1 MSRPPVWAPW
11 RIDHILDPD
20 KHTGGCVLCELA
32 LAPPD
37 EERLVLHRGTTAYVV
52 MNRYPYT
59 SGHLMVVPAAHGA
72 DFIAQPAEVRLEC
85 SELAHACVRVLA
97 AVLRPDGFNVGTN
110 LGEAA
115 GAGIPGHLH
124 WHVVPRWRGDNN
136 FMPVL
141 GDVRVIPE
149 HLRATWRKLRP
160 SFAQGVSR

>member
-1 MSRPPVWAPW
+1 VSRPPVWAPW

-59 SGHLMVVPAAHGA
+59 SGHAMVAP
-72 DFIAQPAEVRLEC
+72 
-85 SELAHACVRVLA
+85 LAHTADLALLDGGTLNEMMALVQRVMGA
-97 AVLRPDGFNVGTN
+97 IQAVYAPHGFNVGMN

-115 GAGIPGHLH
+115 GAGVVDHLH
-124 WHVVPRWRGDNN
+124 LHVVPRWRGDSN
-136 FMPVL
+136 FMSVS
-141 GDVRVIPE
+141 GGVRVLPE
-149 HLRATWRKLRP
+149 DLATTLGRLRAALE
-160 SFAQGVSR
+160 GDHG